1 MKRYMDNNTLV
12 SIIVPC
18 YNQSQYLDEALQSV
32 MQQFY
37 KDWECIIV
45 NDGSTDSTE
54 EIAKKWVSKD
64 VRFKFINQSN
74 LGVSAARNTGV
85 KFSKGSFVL
94 CLDADDLI
102 SGDYIQLAIEAFL
115 NNTDLS
121 LVYSKAEK
129 FGEQKGKWDLPE
141 FSLKRLAQS
150 NIIFNAAFFK
160 KEDWQRIGGFDENMK
175 EGLED
180 WEFWINLLK
189 DGAQVFQIPK
199 VCFFYRINK
208 QSRNRSI
215 LSSHYKTLYEYI
227 SKKHIDFFIKQIGS
241 YPELVKKMNKMKR
254 DNEALKYSRS
264 NALKV
269 ILNTLTFKNI
279 KK

>member
-1 MKRYMDNNTLV
+1 MPPTV
-12 SIIVPC
+12 SVIVPC
-18 YNQSQYLDEALQSV
+18 YNQGVLLAETLESV

-45 NDGSTDSTE
+45 NDGSTDSTK
-54 EIAKKWVSKD
+54 EIAKQWVSKD
-64 VRFKFINQSN
+64 DRFKFVNQSN
-74 LGVSAARNTGV
+74 LGVSAARNTGI
-85 KFSKGSFVL
+85 KSSKGRLVL

-102 SGDYIQLAIEAFL
+102 SKDYIQLAIEAFL
-115 NNTDLS
+115 NNTKLS
-121 LVYSKAEK
+121 LVYSEAEK
-129 FGEQKGKWDLPE
+129 FGEQTGKWDLPE
-141 FSLKRLAQS
+141 FSLQRIAES

-160 KEDWQRIGGFDENMK
+160 KEDWEQIGGFDENMK

-180 WEFWINLLK
+180 WEFWIHLLK

-215 LSSHYKTLYEYI
+215 LSSHYKALYEYI
-227 SKKHIDFFIKQIGS
+227 SKKHIEFFIKHIGS
-241 YPELVKKMNKMKR
+241 YPEIVKKMNKMKR
-254 DNEALKYSRS
+254 DNQALKYSRS

-269 ILNTLTFKNI
+269 IFNTLTFKNR

>member
-1 MKRYMDNNTLV
+1 MANNKLV

-18 YNQSQYLDEALQSV
+18 YNQSQYLNEALESV
-32 MQQFY
+32 LQQFY

-45 NDGSTDSTE
+45 NDGSEDSTE
-54 EIAKKWVSKD
+54 EIAKKWVTKD

-74 LGVSAARNTGV
+74 QGVSAARNAGI
-85 KFSKGSFVL
+85 KSSKGRFVL

-102 SGDYIQLAIEAFL
+102 SEDYVQLAVDAFSTKP
-115 NNTDLS
+115 NLS
-121 LVYSKAEK
+121 LVYSEAEK
-129 FGEQKGKWDLPE
+129 FGEQNGKWDLPE
-141 FSLKRLAQS
+141 FSLQRMAES

-160 KEDWQRIGGFDENMK
+160 KADWESVGGFDENMK
-175 EGLED
+175 QGLED
-180 WEFWINLLK
+180 WEFWIHLLK
-189 DGAQVFQIPK
+189 DGAQVYQIQK

-227 SKKHIDFFIKQIGS
+227 SKKHIDFFIKHIGS

-254 DNEALKYSRS
+254 DYEALKYSRK

-269 ILNTLTFKNI
+269 IFNTLTFKTR